1 MEYTVSAESSYFHF
15 ACSVQILRELLRAE
29 NAVSGVCRECGEFSF
44 SLHMFSSDFGRMP
57 RAENAVSEVCREW
70 RMSLSNKSFSRNA
83 IFLIFVMML

>member
-15 ACSVQILRELLRAE
+15 AFSVQILGELLRAE

-70 RMSLSNKSFSRNA
+70 
-83 IFLIFVMML
+83 

>member
-1 MEYTVSAESSYFHF
+1 MP
-15 ACSVQILRELLRAE
+15 
-29 NAVSGVCRECGEFSF
+29 CRECGEFSF

-83 IFLIFVMML
+83 IFLIFVISFRDGGIGRVPFADIFITSIDDNTLEFQKAKAT